1 MGVWM
6 QSIAWDDESQQ
17 LRIINQLALPGELRY
32 LEINSSAGLA
42 DALTSAAVNGAQ
54 ASAICGAY
62 GLYFASREVETRD
75 PAVLQEAV
83 RKYREHIMAAR
94 PTGCCLRDLTA
105 RIVRQA
111 DAFEGEVDDLRAF
124 YFRAAQDA
132 AEQNMEAQRAI
143 SRYGAELIH
152 DKDAILHHGNT
163 GGLTG
168 VGNGTALGVIRAAHE
183 QGKRVHVYLTET
195 RPLLEGSRLT
205 AWELEQYGIPYEIVV
220 DSAAGYLM
228 RTGQIDKLFFG
239 ADCTAANGDVVNT
252 IGTYMVALAA
262 YDNGIPAYAAF
273 PLSSVDFECPSA
285 ENIII
290 GERDQAD
297 IFALQYRGLPAAPV
311 GATARNFAL
320 DVTPNRLLSGLITDR
335 GVLYPPFFRSL
346 SVLRQ
351 FGREE

>member
-1 MGVWM
+1 MR
-6 QSIAWDDESQQ
+6 SIAWDDESQQ
-17 LRIINQLALPGELRY
+17 LRIIDQLALPGELRY
-32 LEINSSAGLA
+32 LEIKSSTGLA
-42 DALTSAAVNGAQ
+42 DALTSAAVNGAL
-54 ASAICGAY
+54 ASAVCGAY

-83 RKYREHIMAAR
+83 RKYREHIMAAK

-111 DAFEGEVDDLRAF
+111 DAFEGEVDALRVF

-132 AEQNMEAQRAI
+132 AEQNMEAQRAL

-168 VGNGTALGVIRAAHE
+168 AGNGTALGVIRAAHE

-205 AWELEQYGIPYEIVV
+205 AWELEQYGISYEIVV

-239 ADCTAANGDVVNT
+239 ADCAAANGDVVNT
-252 IGTYMVALAA
+252 IGTYMLAVAA
-262 YDNGIPAYAAF
+262 YDNGIPAYAAL

-290 GERDQAD
+290 GERNQAD
-297 IFALQYRGLPAAPV
+297 VFALQYRGLPAAPE

-320 DVTPNRLLSGLITDR
+320 DVTPHRLLSGLITDR